1 MARNRILFLLWL
13 LLWLA
18 AWALGAGN
26 VSGGILLGS
35 LLLALGE
42 VLLARRVRKRLS
54 ASLTAAL
61 SCRKGGQLPV
71 TLTVTN
77 TGLFT
82 APQVRA
88 VVRCRNLLT
97 GEQWEKTL
105 RFAVPGR
112 GEGCAAASFA
122 PPRCGKL
129 ELTVQTLTALDIFGL
144 WGAKQSVSLAA
155 SALVLPELYPVTLS
169 LSERCVPD
177 ADSAEYSMTRP
188 GDDPSETLGLREY
201 QAGDRLRSIHWKLSE
216 KTDHLMVRQLGLPVD
231 DSLLLLLDSSADAA
245 PSAAEREA
253 LGEAAVSVS
262 AALCGES
269 IPHRLAW
276 LDRASGELTFR
287 EVTCLE
293 ELTQSLPDVLSS
305 EIRCEE
311 PSVLHHL
318 MAAASEYAHIIVV
331 TLRPAPP
338 AADSRFSFLSV
349 SPETLSGE
357 EGVYLAL

>member
-1 MARNRILFLLWL
+1 MAKNRVLFALWL
-13 LLWLA
+13 LLCLSIWLWGSGNA
-18 AWALGAGN
+18 AGF
-26 VSGGILLGS
+26 
-35 LLLALGE
+35 LLLAS
-42 VLLARRVRKRLS
+42 LLAAALEISLSLLVRRRITASLS
-54 ASLTAAL
+54 APV
-61 SCRKGGQLPV
+61 SCRKGED
-71 TLTVTN
+71 LTVELRASN
-77 TGLFT
+77 ACFFSCAGL
-82 APQVRA
+82 RA
-88 VVRCRNLLT
+88 VLRCRNLLT
-97 GEQWEKTL
+97 GETEDAVLRLSVGGRGSQQLQHTL
-105 RFAVPGR
+105 RPR
-112 GEGCAAASFA
+112 
-122 PPRCGKL
+122 RCGKL
-129 ELTVQTLTALDIFGL
+129 TVELTQLHVFDLFGL
-144 WGAKQSVSLAA
+144 RGAAVPVDCGAA
-155 SALVLPELYPVTLS
+155 T
-169 LSERCVPD
+169 
-177 ADSAEYSMTRP
+177 
-188 GDDPSETLGLREY
+188 
-201 QAGDRLRSIHWKLSE
+201 
-216 KTDHLMVRQLGLPVD
+216 LPVD

>member
-1 MARNRILFLLWL
+1 VELTQLHVFDLFGLR
-13 LLWLA
+13 
-18 AWALGAGN
+18 GA
-26 VSGGILLGS
+26 
-35 LLLALGE
+35 
-42 VLLARRVRKRLS
+42 
-54 ASLTAAL
+54 
-61 SCRKGGQLPV
+61 
-71 TLTVTN
+71 
-77 TGLFT
+77 
-82 APQVRA
+82 
-88 VVRCRNLLT
+88 
-97 GEQWEKTL
+97 
-105 RFAVPGR
+105 AVPVDCG
-112 GEGCAAASFA
+112 AATLVM
-122 PPRCGKL
+122 PTVYPV
-129 ELTVQTLTALDIFGL
+129 ELTV
-144 WGAKQSVSLAA
+144 
-155 SALVLPELYPVTLS
+155 
-169 LSERCVPD
+169 SERQRSLG
-177 ADSAEYSMTRP
+177 DSDEFSMYRP
-188 GDDPSETLGLREY
+188 GDDPSETFALREY
-201 QAGDRLRSIHWKLSE
+201 LSGDRIKNIHWKLSE

>member
-88 VVRCRNLLT
+88 VVRSRNLLT

-122 PPRCGKL
+122 PAP
-129 ELTVQTLTALDIFGL
+129 
-144 WGAKQSVSLAA
+144 
-155 SALVLPELYPVTLS
+155 
-169 LSERCVPD
+169 
-177 ADSAEYSMTRP
+177 
-188 GDDPSETLGLREY
+188 LR
-201 QAGDRLRSIHWKLSE
+201 QAG
-216 KTDHLMVRQLGLPVD
+216 
-231 DSLLLLLDSSADAA
+231 ADGA
-245 PSAAEREA
+245 
-253 LGEAAVSVS
+253 
-262 AALCGES
+262 
-269 IPHRLAW
+269 
-276 LDRASGELTFR
+276 D
-287 EVTCLE
+287 
-293 ELTQSLPDVLSS
+293 PDG
-305 EIRCEE
+305 
-311 PSVLHHL
+311 P
-318 MAAASEYAHIIVV
+318 
-331 TLRPAPP
+331 
-338 AADSRFSFLSV
+338 
-349 SPETLSGE
+349 
-357 EGVYLAL
+357 

>member
-1 MARNRILFLLWL
+1 
-13 LLWLA
+13 
-18 AWALGAGN
+18 
-26 VSGGILLGS
+26 
-35 LLLALGE
+35 
-42 VLLARRVRKRLS
+42 
-54 ASLTAAL
+54 
-61 SCRKGGQLPV
+61 
-71 TLTVTN
+71 
-77 TGLFT
+77 
-82 APQVRA
+82 
-88 VVRCRNLLT
+88 
-97 GEQWEKTL
+97 
-105 RFAVPGR
+105 
-112 GEGCAAASFA
+112 
-122 PPRCGKL
+122 
-129 ELTVQTLTALDIFGL
+129 
-144 WGAKQSVSLAA
+144 
-155 SALVLPELYPVTLS
+155 
-169 LSERCVPD
+169 
-177 ADSAEYSMTRP
+177 MTRP
-188 GDDPSETLGLREY
+188 GDDPSETFGLREY
-201 QAGDRLRSIHWKLSE
+201 QTGDRLRSIHWKLSE
-216 KTDHLMVRQLGLPVD
+216 KTDGLMVRQLGLPVD

>member
-1 MARNRILFLLWL
+1 ML
-13 LLWLA
+13 
-18 AWALGAGN
+18 
-26 VSGGILLGS
+26 
-35 LLLALGE
+35 
-42 VLLARRVRKRLS
+42 RLS
-54 ASLTAAL
+54 V
-61 SCRKGGQLPV
+61 GGRGTQQL
-71 TLTVTN
+71 
-77 TGLFT
+77 
-82 APQVRA
+82 QH
-88 VVRCRNLLT
+88 
-97 GEQWEKTL
+97 TL
-105 RFAVPGR
+105 RPR
-112 GEGCAAASFA
+112 
-122 PPRCGKL
+122 RCGKL
-129 ELTVQTLTALDIFGL
+129 TVELTQLHVFDLFGLRGAAVPVDCGAATLVMPTVYPVELTV
-144 WGAKQSVSLAA
+144 
-155 SALVLPELYPVTLS
+155 
-169 LSERCVPD
+169 SERQRSLG
-177 ADSAEYSMTRP
+177 DSDEFSMYRP
-188 GDDPSETLGLREY
+188 GDDPSETFALREY
-201 QAGDRLRSIHWKLSE
+201 LSGDRIRSIHWKLSE

>member
-1 MARNRILFLLWL
+1 MAKNRVLFALWL
-13 LLWLA
+13 LLWLSIWLWGSGNA
-18 AWALGAGN
+18 AGF
-26 VSGGILLGS
+26 
-35 LLLALGE
+35 LLLAS
-42 VLLARRVRKRLS
+42 LLAAALEISLSLLVRRRITASLS
-54 ASLTAAL
+54 APV
-61 SCRKGGQLPV
+61 SCRKGED
-71 TLTVTN
+71 LTVELRASN
-77 TGLFT
+77 ACFFSCAGL
-82 APQVRA
+82 RA
-88 VVRCRNLLT
+88 VLRCRNLLT
-97 GEQWEKTL
+97 GETEDAVL
-105 RFAVPGR
+105 RPR
-112 GEGCAAASFA
+112 
-122 PPRCGKL
+122 RCGKL
-129 ELTVQTLTALDIFGL
+129 TVELTQLHVFDLFGLRGAAVPVDCGAATLVMPTVYPVELTV
-144 WGAKQSVSLAA
+144 
-155 SALVLPELYPVTLS
+155 
-169 LSERCVPD
+169 SERQRSLG
-177 ADSAEYSMTRP
+177 DSDEFSMYRP
-188 GDDPSETLGLREY
+188 GDDPSETFALREY
-201 QAGDRLRSIHWKLSE
+201 LSGDRIRSIHWKLSE